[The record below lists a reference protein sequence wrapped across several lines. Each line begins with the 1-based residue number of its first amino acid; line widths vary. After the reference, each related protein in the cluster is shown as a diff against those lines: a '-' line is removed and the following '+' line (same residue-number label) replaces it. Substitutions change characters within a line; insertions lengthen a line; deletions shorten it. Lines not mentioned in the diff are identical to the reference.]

1 MPQMMPEHHV
11 AQGDGLNRAPDRS
24 RLDVLANP
32 EGVIEQEEE
41 PGEHIG
47 HQFLGP
53 EADRQ
58 PNHARHRPAA
68 VRCLLPE
75 RR

>member
-1 MPQMMPEHHV
+1 MPLVMLENHV
-11 AQGDGLNRAPDRS
+11 AQGDCLNRALDRS
-24 RLDVLANP
+24 RLDVFANP

-58 PNHARHRPAA
+58 PNHAGTGQ
-68 VRCLLPE
+68 
-75 RR
+75 